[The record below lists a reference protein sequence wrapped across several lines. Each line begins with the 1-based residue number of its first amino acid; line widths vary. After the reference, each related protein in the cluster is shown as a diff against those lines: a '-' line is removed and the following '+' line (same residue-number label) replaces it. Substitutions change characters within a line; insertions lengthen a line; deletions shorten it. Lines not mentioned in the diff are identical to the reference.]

1 MAKRIFFQFVL
12 VFALL
17 LQTQV
22 LRAQERV
29 YVSTDKELY
38 LAGESI
44 WCSVFCIDEST
55 GKYSQ
60 FSSVAY
66 LEFHSKRGIEALIKV
81 AMVDGRGCGRLQVPF
96 SFATGNCTIVA
107 YTSKDG
113 GDSKGEFNGKTVT
126 VFNTL
131 SSDKV
136 KDGVEVVE
144 KGEPVMAPEHK
155 PVEDSGAISIE
166 VGEQGNGAVPV
177 KIRNAGGDGASF
189 SVSVYHIDGIEDII
203 GKRGYD
209 NTSLLERKGDFEVTG
224 IEEYAG
230 EMIRTR
236 VFRDGK
242 PLRGNDAK
250 GVYMYMSAMG
260 NTDDT
265 YIANVDSLGYATY
278 YTNNISGK
286 RDLLFDVVTN
296 VRQTAKIGSGAG
308 SGNDL
313 RVEKVEGEFKHI
325 PAEIP
330 VLKISGELEE
340 PLKKR
345 SMRMQVGRRFEQD
358 TLFNLM
364 PMRSN
369 DFFGAV
375 EPIVYNLDDYTR
387 FPLMKE
393 VISEYVSNLRV
404 RMVEGEERLLVLW
417 QETEGVYTVSRQY
430 ALALLDGVPVRDHSK
445 IINMDPLLVK
455 QIIIYPRRYLLN
467 YFMFDG
473 IVKFNTYKGDMG
485 GMKLGEDVN
494 ILSHD
499 GPQYP
504 LAFMGD
510 RIPKNGRYPNYNST
524 IYWNPVVDM
533 DKDGVYKFN
542 CPLPDYKGNFRIVVE
557 GIDGAGNCIYKEAVV
572 SIE

>member
-1 MAKRIFFQFVL
+1 
-12 VFALL
+12 
-17 LQTQV
+17 
-22 LRAQERV
+22 
-29 YVSTDKELY
+29 
-38 LAGESI
+38 
-44 WCSVFCIDEST
+44 
-55 GKYSQ
+55 
-60 FSSVAY
+60 
-66 LEFHSKRGIEALIKV
+66 
-81 AMVDGRGCGRLQVPF
+81 
-96 SFATGNCTIVA
+96 
-107 YTSKDG
+107 
-113 GDSKGEFNGKTVT
+113 
-126 VFNTL
+126 
-131 SSDKV
+131 
-136 KDGVEVVE
+136 
-144 KGEPVMAPEHK
+144 MAPEHK

-177 KIRNAGGDGASF
+177 KIRNAGGDGASM

-242 PLRGNDAK
+242 PLRGNDAE

-296 VRQTAKIGSGAG
+296 IKQTAKIGTGPD
-308 SGNDL
+308 SGNGFK
-313 RVEKVEGEFKHI
+313 VEKAGREFIHR

-404 RMVEGEERLLVLW
+404 RKVEGEERLLVLW
-417 QETEGVYTVSRQY
+417 QETEGAYTVSRQY

-510 RIPKNGRYPNYNST
+510 RIPDNGRYPNYNST

-533 DKDGVYKFN
+533 DKDGVYEFN

-557 GIDGAGNCIYKEAVV
+557 GIDGAGNGIYKEAVV

>member
-1 MAKRIFFQFVL
+1 
-12 VFALL
+12 
-17 LQTQV
+17 
-22 LRAQERV
+22 
-29 YVSTDKELY
+29 
-38 LAGESI
+38 
-44 WCSVFCIDEST
+44 
-55 GKYSQ
+55 
-60 FSSVAY
+60 
-66 LEFHSKRGIEALIKV
+66 
-81 AMVDGRGCGRLQVPF
+81 
-96 SFATGNCTIVA
+96 
-107 YTSKDG
+107 
-113 GDSKGEFNGKTVT
+113 
-126 VFNTL
+126 
-131 SSDKV
+131 
-136 KDGVEVVE
+136 
-144 KGEPVMAPEHK
+144 
-155 PVEDSGAISIE
+155 
-166 VGEQGNGAVPV
+166 
-177 KIRNAGGDGASF
+177 
-189 SVSVYHIDGIEDII
+189 
-203 GKRGYD
+203 
-209 NTSLLERKGDFEVTG
+209 
-224 IEEYAG
+224 
-230 EMIRTR
+230 

-242 PLRGNDAK
+242 PLQGNDAK

-296 VRQTAKIGSGAG
+296 VRQSTKIGSGTG
-308 SGNDL
+308 PGNGFK
-313 RVEKVEGEFKHI
+313 VEKVVREFKHI
-325 PAEIP
+325 PAEVP

-340 PLKKR
+340 PLRKR

-387 FPLMKE
+387 FPLMNE
-393 VISEYVSNLRV
+393 VIREYVSNLRV
-404 RMVEGEERLLVLW
+404 RKVDGQERLLVLW
-417 QETEGVYTVSRQY
+417 QETEGAYTVSRQY

-445 IINMDPLLVK
+445 IINMDPLVVK

-485 GMKLGEDVN
+485 GMKLGEDVT
-494 ILSHD
+494 ILGHD

-510 RIPKNGRYPNYNST
+510 RIPGNGRYPNYNST

-533 DKDGVYKFN
+533 EKGEVFEFN
-542 CPLPDYKGNFRIVVE
+542 CPLPDYKGEFRIVVE
-557 GIDGAGNCIYKEAVV
+557 GIDAAGNGIYKEAVV

>member
-66 LEFHSKRGIEALIKV
+66 LEFHSKRGMEALIKV
-81 AMVDGRGCGRLQVPF
+81 AMADGRGCGRLQVPF

-177 KIRNAGGDGASF
+177 KIRNAGGDGASM

-242 PLRGNDAK
+242 PLRGNDAE

-296 VRQTAKIGSGAG
+296 VRQTAKIGSGTG
-308 SGNDL
+308 SGNDF

-330 VLKISGELEE
+330 VLRISGELEE

-404 RMVEGEERLLVLW
+404 RKVEGEERLLVLW
-417 QETEGVYTVSRQY
+417 QETEGAYTVSRQY

-510 RIPKNGRYPNYNST
+510 RIPGNGRYPNYNST

-533 DKDGVYKFN
+533 DKDGVYEFN

-557 GIDGAGNCIYKEAVV
+557 GIDGAGNGIYKEAVV

>member
-55 GKYSQ
+55 SKYSQ

-66 LEFHSKRGIEALIKV
+66 LEFHSKRGMEALIKV
-81 AMVDGRGCGRLQVPF
+81 AMADGRGCGRLQVPF

-177 KIRNAGGDGASF
+177 KIRNAGGDGASM

-242 PLRGNDAK
+242 PLRGNDAE

-296 VRQTAKIGSGAG
+296 VRQTAKIGSGTG
-308 SGNDL
+308 SGNGF
-313 RVEKVEGEFKHI
+313 RVEKVEGEM
-325 PAEIP
+325 
-330 VLKISGELEE
+330 EE
-340 PLKKR
+340 PLRKR

-404 RMVEGEERLLVLW
+404 RKVEGEERLLVLW
-417 QETEGVYTVSRQY
+417 QETEGAYTVSRQY

-510 RIPKNGRYPNYNST
+510 RIPGNGRYPNYNST

-533 DKDGVYKFN
+533 DKDGVYEFN

-557 GIDGAGNCIYKEAVV
+557 GIDGAGNGIYKEAVV
-572 SIE
+572 SFE

>member
-66 LEFHSKRGIEALIKV
+66 LEFHSKRGMEALIKV
-81 AMVDGRGCGRLQVPF
+81 AMADGRGCGRLQVPF

-177 KIRNAGGDGASF
+177 KIRNAGGDGASM

-296 VRQTAKIGSGAG
+296 IKQTAKIGTGPD
-308 SGNDL
+308 SGNGFK
-313 RVEKVEGEFKHI
+313 VEKAGREFIHR

-404 RMVEGEERLLVLW
+404 RKVEGEERLLVLW
-417 QETEGVYTVSRQY
+417 QETEGAYTVSRQY

-510 RIPKNGRYPNYNST
+510 RIPGNGRYPNYNST

-533 DKDGVYKFN
+533 GKDGVYEFN
-542 CPLPDYKGNFRIVVE
+542 CPLPDYKGKFRIVVE
-557 GIDGAGNCIYKEAVV
+557 GIDGAGNGIYKEAVV

>member
-1 MAKRIFFQFVL
+1 MKKRGVFQLVL
-12 VFALL
+12 AFALL
-17 LQTQV
+17 LQ
-22 LRAQERV
+22 ASGIHSMERV

-81 AMVDGRGCGRLQVPF
+81 AMIDGRGCGRLQVPF

-510 RIPKNGRYPNYNST
+510 RIPENGRYPNYNST

-533 DKDGVYKFN
+533 DKDGVYEFN

-557 GIDGAGNCIYKEAVV
+557 GIDGAGNGIYKEAVV

>member
-66 LEFHSKRGIEALIKV
+66 LEFHSKRGMEALIKV
-81 AMVDGRGCGRLQVPF
+81 AMADGRGCGRLQVPF

-177 KIRNAGGDGASF
+177 KIRNAGGDGASM

-236 VFRDGK
+236 VLRDGK
-242 PLRGNDAK
+242 PLRGNDA
-250 GVYMYMSAMG
+250 
-260 NTDDT
+260 
-265 YIANVDSLGYATY
+265 
-278 YTNNISGK
+278 
-286 RDLLFDVVTN
+286 
-296 VRQTAKIGSGAG
+296 
-308 SGNDL
+308 
-313 RVEKVEGEFKHI
+313 
-325 PAEIP
+325 
-330 VLKISGELEE
+330 
-340 PLKKR
+340 
-345 SMRMQVGRRFEQD
+345 
-358 TLFNLM
+358 
-364 PMRSN
+364 
-369 DFFGAV
+369 
-375 EPIVYNLDDYTR
+375 
-387 FPLMKE
+387 
-393 VISEYVSNLRV
+393 
-404 RMVEGEERLLVLW
+404 
-417 QETEGVYTVSRQY
+417 
-430 ALALLDGVPVRDHSK
+430 
-445 IINMDPLLVK
+445 
-455 QIIIYPRRYLLN
+455 
-467 YFMFDG
+467 
-473 IVKFNTYKGDMG
+473 
-485 GMKLGEDVN
+485 
-494 ILSHD
+494 
-499 GPQYP
+499 
-504 LAFMGD
+504 
-510 RIPKNGRYPNYNST
+510 
-524 IYWNPVVDM
+524 
-533 DKDGVYKFN
+533 
-542 CPLPDYKGNFRIVVE
+542 
-557 GIDGAGNCIYKEAVV
+557 
-572 SIE
+572 

>member
-1 MAKRIFFQFVL
+1 MGKRLFFYFVL

-29 YVSTDKELY
+29 YVSTDKEFY

-44 WCSVFCIDEST
+44 WCSVFCVDEST

-66 LEFHSKRGIEALIKV
+66 LEFHSKRGMEARIKV
-81 AMVDGRGCGRLQVPF
+81 ALSDGRGCGRLQVPF

-107 YTSKDG
+107 FTSKDG
-113 GDSKGEFNGKTVT
+113 GDSKGAFNGKTVT

-131 SSDKV
+131 LSDKV

-144 KGEPVMAPEHK
+144 KGEQIKAPVHK
-155 PVEDSGAISIE
+155 LVEDTGSISIE
-166 VGEQGNGAVPV
+166 VGEQGDCAVPV
-177 KIRNAGGDGASF
+177 KVMNAGVEGASI
-189 SVSVYHIDGIEDII
+189 SVSVYHIDGIEEII

-209 NTSLLERKGDFEVTG
+209 NTSLLERKGDFEVTD
-224 IEEYAG
+224 IEEYDG

-242 PLRGNDAK
+242 PLQGNDAK

-278 YTNNISGK
+278 YTNNISGR

-296 VRQTAKIGSGAG
+296 VRQSAKIGSGTG
-308 SGNDL
+308 SGNGFK
-313 RVEKVEGEFKHI
+313 VEKVAREFKHI
-325 PAEIP
+325 PAEVP

-340 PLKKR
+340 PLRKR

-387 FPLMKE
+387 FPLMNE
-393 VISEYVSNLRV
+393 VIREYVSNLRV
-404 RMVEGEERLLVLW
+404 RKVDGQERLLVLW
-417 QETEGVYTVSRQY
+417 QETEGAYTVSRQY

-485 GMKLGEDVN
+485 GMKIGEDIT
-494 ILSHD
+494 ILDHD

-510 RIPKNGRYPNYNST
+510 RIPGNGRYPNYNST

-533 DKDGVYKFN
+533 EKGEVFEFS
-542 CPLPDYKGNFRIVVE
+542 CPLPDYKGEFRIVVE
-557 GIDGAGNCIYKEAVV
+557 GIDAAGNGIYKEAVV

>member
-1 MAKRIFFQFVL
+1 MGKRIFFQFIL

-66 LEFHSKRGIEALIKV
+66 LEFHSKRGMEALIKV
-81 AMVDGRGCGRLQVPF
+81 AMVDGRGCGRLQIPF
-96 SFATGNCTIVA
+96 SFATGNCSIVA

-177 KIRNAGGDGASF
+177 KIRNAGGDGASM

-296 VRQTAKIGSGAG
+296 IKQTAKIGTGPD
-308 SGNDL
+308 SGNGFK
-313 RVEKVEGEFKHI
+313 VEKAGREFIHR

-404 RMVEGEERLLVLW
+404 RKVEGEERLLVLW
-417 QETEGVYTVSRQY
+417 QETEGAYTVSRQY

-510 RIPKNGRYPNYNST
+510 RIPGKGWYPNYNST
-524 IYWNPVVDM
+524 IYWNPIVDM
-533 DKDGVYKFN
+533 GKDGVYEFN
-542 CPLPDYKGNFRIVVE
+542 CPLPDYKGKFRIVVE
-557 GIDGAGNCIYKEAVV
+557 GIDAEGNGIYKEAVV
-572 SIE
+572 SFE